1 MPPCALKPRCV
12 CGGHAYVR
20 TRAVPMRTGHAAV
33 SSCRTY
39 ASSRGTSSGDFV
51 VLAAG
56 QKARRE
62 FRSFEEARAYVH
74 TLGLKSKEEWQ
85 AWSASGERPYDIP
98 STPNRT
104 YKSSG
109 WLSYPDFLGYKIGK
123 VAGEY
128 RSFEDARAYVRSL
141 GLKSVKEW
149 NAWSA
154 SGKRPHEI
162 PSAPK
167 QTYKSVGWTSY
178 GDFLGYQIGNVA
190 GEYRSFEDARTYVHT
205 LGLKSVKEW
214 TAWSASGAR
223 PHDIPSTP
231 YTHYASSGWL
241 SYPDFL
247 GYQIGKVTGEF
258 RTFEDART
266 YVHTLGLMSKKEWL
280 AWSASGARP
289 HDIPSNPDQKYAS
302 SGWLS
307 YGDFL
312 GYAVGEEAR
321 VIQRTNFRSF
331 EDARAYVHTLGLK
344 SVKEWQAWRKSDAR
358 PHDIPSAPDQKY
370 ASSGWTSYPDFLG
383 YKIGKVAGE
392 YRSFEEARAYV
403 HKLGLK
409 SQEEWQAWSASGER
423 PHDFPG
429 NPQTYYASSGWLSYG
444 DFLGYQIG
452 NVAGEFRSFED
463 ARAYVQTL
471 DLMSK
476 EDWRAW
482 SASGARPYD
491 IPSDPNQ
498 KYASSGWMSYGDFL
512 GYDIGKKA
520 RS

>member
-1 MPPCALKPRCV
+1 MPCALKPRCV

-56 QKARRE
+56 QKTRRE

-74 TLGLKSKEEWQ
+74 TLGLKSAKEWQ
-85 AWSASGERPYDIP
+85 AWSASGVRPHDIP
-98 STPNRT
+98 GHPEQT

-109 WLSYPDFLGYKIGK
+109 WLSYPDFLGY
-123 VAGEY
+123 
-128 RSFEDARAYVRSL
+128 
-141 GLKSVKEW
+141 
-149 NAWSA
+149 
-154 SGKRPHEI
+154 
-162 PSAPK
+162 
-167 QTYKSVGWTSY
+167 
-178 GDFLGYQIGNVA
+178 QIGNVA
-190 GEYRSFEDARTYVHT
+190 GEFRTFEDARTYVHT
-205 LGLKSVKEW
+205 LGLKSRKEW
-214 TAWSASGAR
+214 NAWSTSGAR

-231 YTHYASSGWL
+231 NRTYKSSGWT

-266 YVHTLGLMSKKEWL
+266 YVHTLGLKSQKEWR
-280 AWSASGARP
+280 AWNASGARP
-289 HDIPSNPDQKYAS
+289 HDIPSHPDQKYAS
-302 SGWLS
+302 SGWTSL
-307 YGDFL
+307 GDFL

-331 EDARAYVHTLGLK
+331 EDARTYVHTLGLK
-344 SVKEWQAWRKSDAR
+344 STKEWRAWRASGKR
-358 PHDIPSAPDQKY
+358 PHDIPSAPEQTYK
-370 ASSGWTSYPDFLG
+370 SSGWLSYPDFLG
-383 YKIGKVAGE
+383 YQIGKVAGE

-403 HKLGLK
+403 HTLGLK
-409 SQEEWQAWSASGER
+409 SQKEWDAWSASGAR
-423 PHDFPG
+423 PHDIPS
-429 NPQTYYASSGWLSYG
+429 NPDTYYKSSGWLSYG

-452 NVAGEFRSFED
+452 NVAGEYCSFED
-463 ARAYVQTL
+463 ARAYVHTL
-471 DLMSK
+471 GLKSQK
-476 EDWRAW
+476 EWDAW

-491 IPSDPNQ
+491 IPGDPYTY
-498 KYASSGWMSYGDFL
+498 YASSGWMSYGDFL